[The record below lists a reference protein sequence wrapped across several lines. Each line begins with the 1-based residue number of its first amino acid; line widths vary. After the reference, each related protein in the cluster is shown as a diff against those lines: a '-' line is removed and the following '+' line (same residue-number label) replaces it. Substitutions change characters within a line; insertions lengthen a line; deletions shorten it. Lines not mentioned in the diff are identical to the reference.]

1 MKNNYKI
8 YFVFIIII
16 YLYSLPKYVSYLPT
30 IPIYNNNE
38 ANDVLKISK
47 NRTAEDIDFFNL
59 TDESI
64 VSCFLPYVV
73 EDKYILRK
81 LITTPLVYII
91 VYSLKY
97 IINRPR
103 PYQINNNINN
113 LYSSTGNTPSL
124 PAGHAFQAYYL
135 AHILS
140 NKYPN
145 NKELFNYLAEK
156 CNHVRI
162 AAGIHYPSDGI
173 LSKKI
178 VNLLIDL
185 KII

>member
-8 YFVFIIII
+8 YFVFIIIV

-38 ANDVLKISK
+38 ANEVLKISK
-47 NRTAEDIDFFNL
+47 NRTAEDIDFFHL

-103 PYQINNNINN
+103 PYQIDNNINN

-135 AHILS
+135 A
-140 NKYPN
+140 
-145 NKELFNYLAEK
+145 NYLGKKHPEK
-156 CNHVRI
+156 KYELDKLAYKCDIVRVK
-162 AAGIHYPSDGI
+162 AGLHYPSDGKF
-173 LSKKI
+173 SKQI
-178 VNLLIDL
+178 VNLLFNH
-185 KII
+185 